1 MHPTWCMGVRVN
13 MANIVIVG
21 AQWGD
26 EGKGKIVDLLTQYA
40 DTVVRFQGGN
50 NAGHT
55 IVLKGTKFV
64 FHLIPSGILYK
75 NKKCVIGNGVVLDPA
90 VLIEEIDEL
99 KKRGYL
105 KDDSQLMISE
115 ETHLILPY
123 HRKIDMARER
133 IFKIGTTGRGIGPAY
148 EDKVARCGIR
158 VVDLL
163 DEKVFRKKLED
174 NLVQKNLYLVEILKE
189 ESFGVSG
196 IFNEYVQYK
205 TRLEKYVKNTSLFLH
220 EQIQKGKNLLFEGA
234 QGALLDVDHG
244 TYPYVT
250 ASNTVAGNACAG
262 SGIGPTMIDS
272 VIGVAKAYTTRVGE
286 GPFPTELNDELG
298 EKIRERGGEYGATTG
313 RPRRCGWFDAVV
325 VNHSIRI
332 NGIQR
337 VAITKLDVLDD
348 FDKIKVCVGY
358 RNHGKVY
365 HHVPSN
371 LEMLKSSE
379 PIYEELKGW
388 KTEIK
393 GGRRFSDLPPNAQ
406 RYIRRIEELIHAKV
420 AMVSIGEERD
430 ATIEVKNPFLKVKRG
445 IREVLRKPR
454 SARKVKRR
462 NGK

>member
-1 MHPTWCMGVRVN
+1 MRVN

-40 DTVVRFQGGN
+40 DIVVRFQGGN

-55 IVLKGTKFV
+55 IVLKGEKFV
-64 FHLIPSGILYK
+64 FHLIPSGILYG

-90 VLIEEIDEL
+90 VLIEEIAEV
-99 KKRGYL
+99 KKRGYF

-115 ETHLILPY
+115 EAHLILPY
-123 HRKIDMARER
+123 HRRIDIAREK

-148 EDKVARCGIR
+148 EDKVARSGIR

-163 DEKVFRKKLED
+163 DEKIFRKKLEE
-174 NLVQKNLYLVEILKE
+174 NLAHKNLYLVQVLKEKSFEISEIL
-189 ESFGVSG
+189 
-196 IFNEYVQYK
+196 NEYLDLKRQ
-205 TRLEKYVKNTSLFLH
+205 LEKYVKDTSLVLH
-220 EQIQKGKNLLFEGA
+220 EEIQKGKHILFEGA

-286 GPFPTELNDELG
+286 GPFPTELRDPFG
-298 EKIRERGGEYGATTG
+298 EKIREKGGEYGATTG
-313 RPRRCGWFDAVV
+313 RPRRCGWFDAVI
-325 VNHSIRI
+325 VNHAIRI
-332 NGIQR
+332 NGIR
-337 VAITKLDVLDD
+337 EMAITKMDVLSD
-348 FDKIKVCVGY
+348 FEKIKICVGY
-358 RNHGKVY
+358 RFNGKVF

-371 LEMLKSSE
+371 LEMLNCSE
-379 PIYEELKGW
+379 PVYEELNGW

-393 GGRRFSDLPPNAQ
+393 EVREFSDLPQNAQ
-406 RYIRRIEELIHAKV
+406 RYIQRIEELIGTKITMISV
-420 AMVSIGEERD
+420 GSERNE
-430 ATIEVKNPFLKVKRG
+430 TIVVRNPFLKRA
-445 IREVLRKPR
+445 LR
-454 SARKVKRR
+454 
-462 NGK
+462 N

>member
-1 MHPTWCMGVRVN
+1 
-13 MANIVIVG
+13 MASVVIVG

-40 DTVVRFQGGN
+40 DMVVRFQGGN

-55 IVLKGTKFV
+55 IVLKDEKFIL
-64 FHLIPSGILYK
+64 HLIPSGIFYE
-75 NKKCVIGNGVVLDPA
+75 NKKCLIGNGVVLDPA
-90 VLIEEIDEL
+90 VLFEEIAEI
-99 KKRGYL
+99 KRRGYF

-123 HRKIDMARER
+123 HRKIDVARER

-163 DEKVFRKKLED
+163 DEKIFREKLEQ
-174 NLVQKNLYLVEILKE
+174 NLTQKNIYLVQILKE
-189 ESFGVSG
+189 KSFEFSE
-196 IFNEYVQYK
+196 IFDEYLHFKRQ
-205 TRLEKYVKNTSLFLH
+205 LEKYVRDTSFVLY
-220 EQIQKGKNLLFEGA
+220 EEIQKGKHILFEGA
-234 QGALLDVDHG
+234 QGALLDLDHG

-286 GPFPTELNDELG
+286 GPFPTELKDHLG
-298 EKIRERGGEYGATTG
+298 EKIRERGGEYGSTTG
-313 RPRRCGWFDAVV
+313 RPRRCGWFDAVI
-325 VNHSIRI
+325 VNHSVRI

-337 VAITKLDVLDD
+337 MAITKLDVLND
-348 FDKIKVCVGY
+348 FDKIKICVGY
-358 RNHGKVY
+358 RLNGKVY

-371 LEMLKSSE
+371 LEMLKNSE
-379 PIYEELKGW
+379 PVYEELDGW

-393 GGRRFSDLPPNAQ
+393 EARNFSELPPNAQ
-406 RYIRRIEELIHAKV
+406 RYIRRIEELIHTKITMISV
-420 AMVSIGEERD
+420 GPERNE
-430 ATIEVKNPFLKVKRG
+430 TIEVQNPFLERALKN
-445 IREVLRKPR
+445 
-454 SARKVKRR
+454 S
-462 NGK
+462 